1 MRRSWHVF
9 SLTLLMSCLMHS
21 AYAQEIPFVAPS
33 HATNLSVEILSD
45 TKGVDISPYMKTI
58 VSEVRSHWQPPV
70 ATPGQQAIP
79 DETIISLTIAPNG
92 QVSAMHLDHPT
103 NVVLD
108 KAAVARDRAAWTAI
122 TSTRYAPLP
131 PGLKDSPLK
140 LRVIFPGH

>member
-1 MRRSWHVF
+1 
-9 SLTLLMSCLMHS
+9 MHS
-21 AYAQEIPFVAPS
+21 AYAQEIPFVAES

-45 TKGVDISPYMKTI
+45 TKGADLSPYLKTV
-58 VSEVRSHWQPPV
+58 VSEVRSHWLALV

-103 NVVLD
+103 KNAAQD
-108 KAAVARDRAAWTAI
+108 KAAWAAI
-122 TSTRYAPLP
+122 TSTHYPPLP
-131 PGLKDSPLK
+131 MGLKDSSLK